1 MTLADK
7 ADKLIELWVRELAQE
22 SANPYKA
29 QSLLDG
35 HYALEVGG
43 KKNPLKSYI
52 NAKETKSPPRDVISS
67 DLILIDSIIGQIS
80 KVNSKYPLVLK
91 WFYST
96 GDMKR
101 VAKEASVSLTKAREL
116 KNTAFDLV
124 QVLLD
129 EKLGRNY
136 A

>member
-1 MTLADK
+1 MT
-7 ADKLIELWVRELAQE
+7 
-22 SANPYKA
+22 
-29 QSLLDG
+29 
-35 HYALEVGG
+35 G
-43 KKNPLKSYI
+43 KQNPLKSYI

-129 EKLGRNY
+129 EKLGKNY